1 MKGIY
6 KITDLTNNIF
16 YIGSSINIHSRWK
29 RHLNQLKNNNHSNF
43 WLQKIYNC
51 YGETNLRFEVLEVCD
66 NLKDR
71 EQYYLDTLKPKINI
85 NKHSSGGDM
94 ISNHP
99 LKDKI
104 KEKHL
109 QNTRKAANSKYLKE
123 KRSKNAKKK
132 YPNGPMYG
140 LKHSL
145 KTKNKMSEQRGVKIQ
160 IDDRVFCSLRKAA
173 EHYKTNHH
181 TILNRALSN
190 KFPNYKLL

>member
-6 KITDLTNNIF
+6 KIIDLTNNIF
-16 YIGSSINIHSRWK
+16 YIGSSVNIYFRWK

-51 YGETNLRFEVLEVCD
+51 YGEKNLSFEILELCE
-66 NLKDR
+66 NLKER

-99 LKDKI
+99 LKNEIRK
-104 KEKHL
+104 KHL
-109 QNTRKAANSKYLKE
+109 KNTRKAANSKSLKE
-123 KRSKNAKKK
+123 KRSVNAKKK
-132 YPNGPMYG
+132 YPNGPMHN

-145 KTKNKMSEQRGVKIQ
+145 ETKNKMSEKRGTKIQ
-160 IDDRVFCSLRKAA
+160 IDDRIFSSLRKAA
-173 EHYKTNHH
+173 EYYKTNHH
-181 TILNRALSN
+181 TILSRALST
-190 KFPNYKLL
+190 KFSNYKLL